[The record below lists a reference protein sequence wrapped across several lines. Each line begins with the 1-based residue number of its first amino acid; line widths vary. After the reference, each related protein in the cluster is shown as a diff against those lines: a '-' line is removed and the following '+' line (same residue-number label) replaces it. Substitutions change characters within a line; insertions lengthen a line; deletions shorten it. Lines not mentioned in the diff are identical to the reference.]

1 MYQVNYYLN
10 DKMYTVERTFS
21 TAWVATYKA
30 RAIYDE
36 HGIPTDVVDMTTG
49 EVIAIFAANNCYLA
63 DFLYNNT
70 VSAII
75 KEWTTS

>member
-10 DKMYTVERTFS
+10 GNMNTVGRIFS
-21 TAWVATYKA
+21 SAWVATYKA

-36 HGIPTDVVDMTTG
+36 HDIPTDVVDMTTG

-75 KEWTTS
+75 KEWTAS